1 MSSNNRADKVISQF
15 YHTLDKDVAHS
26 LSEEQKREIE
36 KAVKSMGLVARH
48 SIDIRE
54 TFPWFG
60 KRFYYVFLC
69 GRDRR
74 KVRRDRTTI
83 GSIIVTVMI
92 TFGVIA
98 IGLLALLALYLLKSA
113 LGIDIFKG
121 FSLGIWDWFKGL

>member
-74 KVRRDRTTI
+74 KIRRERSRI
-83 GSIIVTVMI
+83 GNVIVTAMI
-92 TFGVIA
+92 TLGA
-98 IGLLALLALYLLKSA
+98 ITVSLLALLALYLIKSA

-121 FSLGIWDWFKGL
+121 FSLGIWDWFKEL